1 VDGQRPGNDYKSL
14 VLAAID
20 IVDVIGKSVQL
31 KKRGKNYVGLC
42 PFHQEKTGS
51 FSVNQTEQFFHC
63 FGCKASGNVID
74 FVMRRDRIEFMDAL
88 RQLGQQANI
97 EMPQRGQTKEKA
109 GQRQLLLDANSAAGS
124 FFEKLLADA
133 NIGAPARAY
142 LQERGFSAESVQR
155 FQIGFA
161 ADSWDTLLK
170 SPVGR
175 KYPPQLLAAAGLL
188 KPRDRDGRNDGFY
201 DTFRNRLIFPIRDDN
216 SRIIAFGGRVMPGS
230 QDPAKYLN
238 SPETPLF
245 FKSKCLFGLDQAK
258 QKIVESRTVAVV
270 EGYTDVVMAHQY
282 GATNVV
288 SPLGTAIT
296 PQHVTILRR
305 FADRIVLLF
314 DADAAGDLAVNRA
327 VELFLTQPIEIAI
340 ASMPAGL
347 DPDEYLLQ
355 NGLEAFENLLRN
367 ATDVLT
373 YKWKQLVREFNGSGD
388 DLTGQQK
395 AVQQYME
402 TLAAAR
408 ASGPV
413 DSLRWGAALTR
424 VSRLTDIPADALN
437 KRFRMKP
444 AAAKPAPIQ
453 ADEEEG
459 STTTV
464 PSSPKPRGP
473 LNASDMSERWI
484 LAILLAQPHRWSELQ
499 QQVHPADFTDETRR
513 KLAELYWQQQQD
525 EGEPV
530 FREFLGTLNDPAVA
544 NLSVELVE
552 EFESLT
558 DADARLKDA
567 IGFLD
572 EVRRSAEKEKHM
584 AQLRR
589 TNVAASPG
597 GIEDDP
603 LRKLQETARRPD
615 LRRVGS

>member
-1 VDGQRPGNDYKSL
+1 MDGQRPGNDYKSL

-31 KKRGKNYVGLC
+31 KKRGRNYVGLC
-42 PFHQEKTGS
+42 PFHQEKTAS
-51 FSVNQTEQFFHC
+51 FNVDQGKQFFHC

-74 FVMRRDRIEFMDAL
+74 FVMKRDRIEFMDAL

-97 EMPQRGQTKEKA
+97 EMPRHGQTKEKA

-133 NIGAPARAY
+133 NIGAPARGY

-161 ADSWDTLLK
+161 ADSWDALLK

-201 DTFRNRLIFPIRDDN
+201 DTFRNRLMFPIRDDN

-245 FKSKCLFGLDQAK
+245 SKSKCLFGLDQAK

-340 ASMPAGL
+340 ASMPTGL

-355 NGLEAFENLLRN
+355 HGLEAFEELLRN

-373 YKWKQLVREFNGSGD
+373 YKWKQLVRQFNGSGN

-408 ASGPV
+408 ESGPV
-413 DSLRWGAALTR
+413 DSLRWHSALAR
-424 VSRLTDIPADALN
+424 VSRLTDIPADSLN

-444 AAAKPAPIQ
+444 AVAKTAPIQ
-453 ADEEEG
+453 VAAEDE

-473 LNASDMSERWI
+473 LNASDVSERWI
-484 LAILLAQPHRWSELQ
+484 LAILLAEPHRWSELQ
-499 QQVHPADFTDETRR
+499 QQVHPADFTDSARR
-513 KLAELYWQQQQD
+513 KLAEMFWQQQQD

-530 FREFLGTLNDPAVA
+530 FSEFLGMLNDQEAA
-544 NLSVELVE
+544 TLAVELVE
-552 EFESLT
+552 EFDSLT
-558 DADARLKDA
+558 DVDARLKDA
-567 IGFLD
+567 IGFLE

-589 TNVAASPG
+589 TNVTASPG
-597 GIEDDP
+597 GTEDDP